1 MLRLLVSVE
10 GQTEET
16 FVSEILRPHLQS
28 FGYVS
33 VNARLMGNPRLRSRR
48 GGVRKWPEILRE
60 LTAHLSEDRDVILAL
75 MVDYY
80 GMPAS
85 QDEGWPG
92 RQHASALPVRE
103 RGRAVEAAIA
113 ERVRAAM
120 GASFDHRRFVPCVVM
135 HEFEGLLFSDC
146 QGFAEAMGHPALA
159 AQLQAIRDQF
169 PTPEEI
175 NDSPISAP
183 SKRVQKIMRRYEK
196 PLFGIR
202 AARGIGLATIAR
214 ECQHF
219 GTWIRRLEE
228 TGRRFEA

>member
-1 MLRLLVSVE
+1 VLRLLVSVE

-28 FGYVS
+28 FGYAS

-48 GGVRKWPEILRE
+48 GGVRKWPEVLRE
-60 LTAHLSEDRDVILAL
+60 LTAHLSEDRQVILGL

-85 QDEGWPG
+85 PDDGWPG
-92 RQHASALPVRE
+92 RQIASALPMRE

-113 ERVRAAM
+113 EMVREAM
-120 GASFDHRRFVPCVVM
+120 GSAFDRRRFVPCVVM

-146 QGFAEAMGHPALA
+146 QGFAEAMGNPALA
-159 AQLQAIRDQF
+159 PRLQAIRDQF
-169 PTPEEI
+169 STPEEI
-175 NDSPISAP
+175 NDSPKSAP
-183 SKRVQKIMRRYEK
+183 SKRVQDIMSRYEK
-196 PLFGIR
+196 PLFGVR
-202 AARGIGLATIAR
+202 AVRRIGLATIAR

-219 GTWIRRLEE
+219 GTWIWRLEE
-228 TGRRFEA
+228 TGRLLGA